1 MQSTSRITIPAGL
14 VDNHATMPEGEG
26 GPEWIAGLPELA
38 AHFLD
43 RWGLRVDGPGA
54 HGAVAL
60 VLPVLREDS
69 SPAALKLQPVTDES
83 TGEPHALRVWGGA
96 GAVGLL
102 DEDAETG
109 TMLLER
115 LDAGRSL
122 AGVPD
127 AEAALL
133 ALSELLGRLQQ
144 APPPAGMRRLADVAS
159 AMLAEVPDA
168 LPRLGDPGERRLLAS
183 CAAAVED
190 VVGEAGDRLLHW
202 DLHYENVLAPLPAA
216 GREPWLAIDPKPLV
230 GDPAFDLLPA
240 VGDRWDDV
248 VATGDVA
255 RAVRR
260 RFDLMT
266 EVLGL
271 DRPRAVCWT
280 LGRVLQNCLWD
291 IADGKPALQPEQTA
305 IARALLS

>member
-1 MQSTSRITIPAGL
+1 MQSAPRITVPAGL

-26 GPEWIAGLPELA
+26 GPEWIAGLPALA
-38 AHFLD
+38 ADFLD
-43 RWGLRVDGPGA
+43 RWGLKADGPGA

-60 VLPVLREDS
+60 VLPVLREDG

-122 AGVPD
+122 MDVPD

-133 ALSELLGRLQQ
+133 TLSELLGRLQQ
-144 APPPAGMRRLADVAS
+144 APPPAGMRRLADVAA

-168 LPRLGDPGERRLLAS
+168 LPRLGDPAERRLLAS

-202 DLHYENVLAPLPAA
+202 DLHYENVLAPLPGA

-240 VGDRWDDV
+240 IGDRWDEV

-271 DRPRAVCWT
+271 DRQRAVCWT

-291 IADGKPALQPEQTA
+291 IEDGEPALQPEQLA
-305 IARALLS
+305 IARALF